1 MKYRVT
7 AAYVQLHSGI
17 LVLSKEQA
25 RDRIHNLRKVKNG
38 YEIVK
43 PVQFKQGEEIGYDG
57 ELTHQLAEMLQVNSD
72 PAGVPPAG
80 NPNVQTSAQTE

>member
-25 RDRIHNLRKVKNG
+25 RDRMHNLRKVKSG

-57 ELTHQLAEMLQVNSD
+57 ELTHQLAEMLQAKPQDKDSD
-72 PAGVPPAG
+72 AAGDAG
-80 NPNVQTSAQTE
+80 VQTSAQAE